1 MNKDDVVSV
10 IALGAEY
17 VGKLE
22 EVKENSIVL
31 NNPVMVMVTEQ
42 GMGFAA
48 SLAMTGEENPK
59 QVELR
64 GYTLA
69 TKTNSQVE
77 AGYRQH
83 TSGLITKPK
92 TGLIV

>member
-48 SLAMTGEENPK
+48 SLAMTGEESPK
-59 QVELR
+59 QAELR
-64 GYTLA
+64 GYTLV

-77 AGYRQH
+77 AAYRQH